1 MTQDQLDKIKDCMNN
16 RLRMGAREQCFIGD
30 LSERPAHYQ
39 LSPKQHDWLLK
50 IWRKLQW
57 D

>member
-1 MTQDQLDKIKDCMNN
+1 MTQDELDKLAEAARE
-16 RLRMGAREQCFIGD
+16 RLRLTSREQCFIGD
-30 LSERPAHYQ
+30 LEGRPAHYN